1 MRARDGEAFNAYSR
15 QSTVDCVLLLLLP
28 LRVDVA
34 SWARRADAMMPWCKL
49 QLIQSRKSRRKNNN
63 LPVDRSRG
71 QEFQIKSP
79 RRAIRIY
86 KFNFTADSYYYYSR
100 VECKRAGAFCS
111 TSLNLFECV
120 WYVAVIGP
128 FQSCPVT
135 VVLKYVLYSAVLCC
149 GVIQQ
154 STHDLYHR

>member
-1 MRARDGEAFNAYSR
+1 MSFFFNLTINDLRKIMRARDGEAFNAYSR

-86 KFNFTADSYYYYSR
+86 KFNFTAEYIQQIVIIIIII
-100 VECKRAGAFCS
+100 VEWSVSVLERFVPPLWI
-111 TSLNLFECV
+111 SLNV
-120 WYVAVIGP
+120 
-128 FQSCPVT
+128 
-135 VVLKYVLYSAVLCC
+135 C
-149 GVIQQ
+149 G
-154 STHDLYHR
+154 TWP